1 MPRWYANLRS
11 KQKLGRRYVN
21 YLYSF
26 KQLEKKLISNGFRA
40 IKLYACWPDYRFAD
54 RIVPI
59 GSGSIRELDPLRDVT
74 ITELM
79 IKLLANGNRIETLQS
94 IIRKLVF
101 RTPRGYIL
109 APSII
114 AIAQK

>member
-1 MPRWYANLRS
+1 MPRWYANIKS
-11 KQKLGRRYVN
+11 KQKLGRKYVN

-26 KQLEKKLISNGFRA
+26 KQIEKKILSTGFRT

-59 GSGSIRELDPLRDVT
+59 GCDSISELDPLRDVT

-101 RTPRGYIL
+101 RTFKGYWF

-114 AIAQK
+114 AVAQK